1 MLVPENSI
9 LLDTYFMGPGKGS
22 RQELRC
28 ESLDYSKC
36 LEGSD
41 GRSILKA
48 RHLALAELQDIAF
61 RKFREGA
68 YHFEPPKK
76 HELATSLVKLNDVE
90 LIDLVFDV
98 DEFVR
103 DIVIRELTYRGRFD
117 REIYRIG
124 EYGNELARS
133 AAIAIFKERILSN
146 ASCPKQRDE

>member
-1 MLVPENSI
+1 MIADPYSK
-9 LLDTYFMGPGKGS
+9 LDTS
-22 RQELRC
+22 RWQNSKTLHS
-28 ESLDYSKC
+28 ES
-36 LEGSD
+36 
-41 GRSILKA
+41 
-48 RHLALAELQDIAF
+48 
-61 RKFREGA
+61 
-68 YHFEPPKK
+68 FERVRITLSPPKK
-76 HELATSLVKLNDVE
+76 HELATSLVKLDDVE

-124 EYGNELARS
+124 EYGNDLARS